1 MKAAKPS
8 IRMVDLV
15 SQYHRL
21 KEEIDEAMQAVIERG
36 TFING
41 PEVADF
47 ARALA
52 SYLDIAHVVPCGN
65 GTDALL
71 ISLMRL
77 NLRRGDEVILPA
89 FTYAAAAEAAIL
101 LGLTPVAVDVDSYY
115 NIDPAAVED
124 AVSDRSR
131 AIIAVHLFGQSC
143 DMHPILATAER
154 YNLAVIEDNAQS
166 LGARYLFPDGRSLHT
181 GTMGA
186 VGAFSFFPT
195 KMLGCFGDGGAM
207 ATRDPDLA
215 EALRQTTV
223 HGQSSKY
230 HHRIIG
236 LNSRL
241 DTIQAALLAVKLRHI
256 DEAIAARR
264 AVADFYDAS
273 LAGIEG
279 IELPRR
285 HPSSTHVFN
294 QYTLRIKNG
303 RRDELRAALRSQGIP
318 SVVYYPLAIDEQE
331 AFGAYLRPASSTQH
345 ARSLS
350 REVLSLP
357 IHTEMTTEEL
367 KRITEAVVKGLKT

>member
-1 MKAAKPS
+1 
-8 IRMVDLV
+8 MVDLV
-15 SQYHRL
+15 SQYRRL
-21 KEEIDEAMQAVIERG
+21 KIEIDEAMQAVIERG

-41 PEVADF
+41 PEVEEF
-47 ARALA
+47 ARDLA
-52 SYLDIAHVVPCGN
+52 SYIGVDHVVPCGN

-77 NLRRGDEVILPA
+77 NLQRGDEVIVPA
-89 FTYAAAAEAAIL
+89 FTYAAAVEAAIL
-101 LGLTPVAVDVDSYY
+101 LGLTPVAVDVDAYY
-115 NIDPAAVED
+115 NIDPKAVEE
-124 AVSDRSR
+124 AVSDRTR
-131 AIIAVHLFGQSC
+131 ALIVVHLFGQSC
-143 DMHPILATAER
+143 DMHPIFETADR
-154 YNLAVIEDNAQS
+154 HNLEVIEDNAQS
-166 LGARYLFPDGRSLHT
+166 LGARYSFPDGRSFYT

-215 EALRQTTV
+215 EALRKTTV

-230 HHRIIG
+230 RHQIIG
-236 LNSRL
+236 VNSRL
-241 DTIQAALLAVKLRHI
+241 DTIQAALLKVKLRHI

-273 LAGIEG
+273 LSGIEE
-279 IELPRR
+279 IEIPRR
-285 HPSSTHVFN
+285 HPSSTHVYN

-303 RRDELRAALRSQGIP
+303 RRDELQAALRSQGIP

-331 AFGAYLRPASSTQH
+331 AFKAYLRPASSTKLS
-345 ARSLS
+345 RILS

-357 IHTEMTTEEL
+357 IHTEMNVEEL
-367 KRITEAVVKGLKT
+367 KRIAEAIVKGLKT